1 VARSTTRLAVSGPR
15 QRTGSPPEQPS
26 IQRLRDD
33 GDFRRYWL
41 SRVTSL
47 SGSVITFVAMPVLVY
62 RLSGS
67 ALLTALVTG
76 LEAAPYLLFGLFA
89 GALADRWDRRVV
101 MVIAD
106 VICAGVVASVPIAYW
121 VGLLTVPHLLVV
133 AFLGPAIATFFDGAN
148 FGALPVLVGR
158 GRVAQANAAV
168 WGAQTA
174 IEIALPSLV
183 GFSLAVIYPADLLAL
198 DALSFAASAIC
209 VAGITRPLYDS
220 SRAGRSLSVRGLLAD
235 IGEGLTYLVHHAGV
249 RTMTIIGTVQCMA
262 GGGFVALMVVWC
274 DRVLHVGTQGLRFG
288 LVFGSWSV
296 GALIASA
303 LLPQLLKVA
312 TAARIALYA
321 VPVSTVLGAAVGLA
335 PNWQLATVGLLG
347 WGAAYMLVVVNTIS
361 YRQQVTPEPL
371 LGRVNTAGRMLSWG
385 VGWTLGA
392 VAGGVLSH
400 QIGVRPAMVTMASL
414 SVVAVLVAWTS
425 PLRTQGVLSG
435 MLEEP
440 TRG

>member
-1 VARSTTRLAVSGPR
+1 MTQSGARTSTTSESASF
-15 QRTGSPPEQPS
+15 E
-26 IQRLRDD
+26 RLRDD
-33 GDFRRYWL
+33 PDFRRYWL

-47 SGSVITFVAMPVLVY
+47 SGSVITFVALPVLVY

-67 ALLTALVTG
+67 APLTALVTG

-89 GALADRWDRRVV
+89 GAFGDRWDRRIV
-101 MVIAD
+101 MVAAD
-106 VICAGVVASVPIAYW
+106 IVCAGVIASVPIAHW
-121 VGLLTVPHLLVV
+121 VGLLTVPHLMVV

-158 GRVAQANAAV
+158 DRVAQANAAV

-174 IEIALPSLV
+174 IEIALPALV
-183 GFSLAVIYPADLLAL
+183 GFSLAVVYPADLLAL

-209 VAGITRPLYDS
+209 VAGIVRPLYDS
-220 SRAGRSLSVRGLLAD
+220 GRGRKPLSVRGLLAD
-235 IGEGLTYLVHHAGV
+235 IREGLAYLMRHAGV
-249 RTMTIIGTVQCMA
+249 RTMTIIGTIQCMA

-296 GALIASA
+296 GALVASA
-303 LLPQLLKVA
+303 LLPQLLKFA
-312 TAARIALYA
+312 TPARIALYIL
-321 VPVSTVLGAAVGLA
+321 PVSTILGVSVGLA
-335 PNWQLATVGLLG
+335 PNWQLAMVGLLS

-371 LGRVNTAGRMLSWG
+371 LSRVNTAGRMLSWG
-385 VGWTLGA
+385 VGWTFGA

-400 QIGVRPAMVTMASL
+400 QIGVRAAMVAMASL
-414 SVVAVLVAWTS
+414 SVVAVVVAWTS
-425 PLRTQGVLSG
+425 PLRTRPV
-435 MLEEP
+435 
-440 TRG
+440 

>member
-1 VARSTTRLAVSGPR
+1 MTEQGARTSTTSES
-15 QRTGSPPEQPS
+15 TSFE
-26 IQRLRDD
+26 RLRDD
-33 GDFRRYWL
+33 TDFRRYWL

-47 SGSVITFVAMPVLVY
+47 SGSVITFVALPVLVY

-89 GALADRWDRRVV
+89 GALGDRWDRRVV
-101 MVIAD
+101 MVAAD
-106 VICAGVVASVPIAYW
+106 IVCACVIASVPIAHW
-121 VGLLTVPHLLVV
+121 AGLLTVPHLMVV

-158 GRVAQANAAV
+158 DRVAQANAAV

-183 GFSLAVIYPADLLAL
+183 GFSLAVVYPADLLAL

-209 VAGITRPLYDS
+209 VAGIVRPLYDS
-220 SRAGRSLSVRGLLAD
+220 GRGRKPLSVRGLLAD
-235 IGEGLTYLVHHAGV
+235 IREGLAYLVRHAGV
-249 RTMTIIGTVQCMA
+249 RTMTIIGTIQCMA

-296 GALIASA
+296 GALVASA
-303 LLPQLLKVA
+303 LLPQLLKFA
-312 TAARIALYA
+312 TAARIALYTL
-321 VPVSTVLGAAVGLA
+321 PVSTILGVSVGLA
-335 PNWQLATVGLLG
+335 PNWQLAMVGLLS

-371 LGRVNTAGRMLSWG
+371 LSRVNTAGRMLSWG
-385 VGWTLGA
+385 VGWTFGA
-392 VAGGVLSH
+392 FAGGVLSH
-400 QIGVRPAMVTMASL
+400 QIGVRPAMVAMASL
-414 SVVAVLVAWTS
+414 SVVAVVVAWTS
-425 PLRTQGVLSG
+425 PLRTRPV
-435 MLEEP
+435 
-440 TRG
+440 

>member
-1 VARSTTRLAVSGPR
+1 VTGSR
-15 QRTGSPPEQPS
+15 QRTRAPAEATS

-33 GDFRRYWL
+33 RDFRRYWL

-47 SGSVITFVAMPVLVY
+47 SGSVITLVAMPVLVY

-89 GALADRWDRRVV
+89 GALADRWNRRVV
-101 MVIAD
+101 MVAAD
-106 VICAGVVASVPIAYW
+106 VVCAGVIASVPVAHW

-133 AFLGPAIATFFDGAN
+133 AFLAPAIATFFDGAD

-183 GFSLAVIYPADLLAL
+183 GFSFAVIYPADLLAL
-198 DALSFAASAIC
+198 DALSFAASAVC

-220 SRAGRSLSVRGLLAD
+220 SRARKPLSMRGLLGD
-235 IGEGLTYLVHHAGV
+235 IREGLTYLVHHAGV
-249 RTMTIIGTVQCMA
+249 RTMTIIGTIQCMA

-312 TAARIALYA
+312 TPARIALYSL
-321 VPVSTVLGAAVGLA
+321 PVSAVLGSAVGLA
-335 PNWQLATVGLLG
+335 PNWQLAMVGLLS
-347 WGAAYMLVVVNTIS
+347 WGGAYMLVVVNTIS

-371 LGRVNTAGRMLSWG
+371 LGRVNTASRMLSWG
-385 VGWTLGA
+385 LGWTLGA
-392 VAGGVLSH
+392 VAGGVLGH
-400 QIGVRPAMVTMASL
+400 QLGVRPAMVSVASV
-414 SVVAVLVAWTS
+414 SVVAVVVAWTS
-425 PLRTQGVLSG
+425 PLRAKPV
-435 MLEEP
+435 
-440 TRG
+440 

>member
-1 VARSTTRLAVSGPR
+1 VTGSR
-15 QRTGSPPEQPS
+15 QRTRAPAEATS

-33 GDFRRYWL
+33 RDFRRYWL

-47 SGSVITFVAMPVLVY
+47 SGSVITLVAMPVLVY

-89 GALADRWDRRVV
+89 GALADRWNRRVV
-101 MVIAD
+101 MVAAD
-106 VICAGVVASVPIAYW
+106 VVCAGVIASVPVAHW

-133 AFLGPAIATFFDGAN
+133 AFLAPAIATFFDGAD

-158 GRVAQANAAV
+158 RRVAQANAAV

-183 GFSLAVIYPADLLAL
+183 GFSFAVIYPADLLAL
-198 DALSFAASAIC
+198 DALSFAASAVC

-220 SRAGRSLSVRGLLAD
+220 SRARKPLSVRGLLGD
-235 IGEGLTYLVHHAGV
+235 IREGLTYLVHHAGV
-249 RTMTIIGTVQCMA
+249 RTMTIIGTIQCMA

-312 TAARIALYA
+312 TPARIALYSL
-321 VPVSTVLGAAVGLA
+321 PVSTVLGSAVGLA
-335 PNWQLATVGLLG
+335 PNWQLAMVGLLS
-347 WGAAYMLVVVNTIS
+347 WGGAYMLVVVNTIS

-371 LGRVNTAGRMLSWG
+371 LGRVNTASRMLSWG
-385 VGWTLGA
+385 LGWTLGA
-392 VAGGVLSH
+392 VAGGVLGH
-400 QIGVRPAMVTMASL
+400 QLGVRPAMVSVASV
-414 SVVAVLVAWTS
+414 SVVAVVVAWTS
-425 PLRTQGVLSG
+425 PLRTKPV
-435 MLEEP
+435 
-440 TRG
+440 

>member
-1 VARSTTRLAVSGPR
+1 MTGSR
-15 QRTGSPPEQPS
+15 QRTRAPAEATS

-33 GDFRRYWL
+33 RDFRRYWL

-47 SGSVITFVAMPVLVY
+47 SGSVITLVAMPVLVY

-89 GALADRWDRRVV
+89 GALADRWNRRVV
-101 MVIAD
+101 MVAAD
-106 VICAGVVASVPIAYW
+106 VVCAGVIASVPVAHW

-133 AFLGPAIATFFDGAN
+133 AFLAPAIATFFDGAD

-183 GFSLAVIYPADLLAL
+183 GFSFAVIYPADLLAL
-198 DALSFAASAIC
+198 DALSFAASAVC

-220 SRAGRSLSVRGLLAD
+220 SRARKPLSMRGLLGD
-235 IGEGLTYLVHHAGV
+235 IREGLTYLVHHAGV
-249 RTMTIIGTVQCMA
+249 RTMTIIGTIQCMA

-312 TAARIALYA
+312 TPARIALYSL
-321 VPVSTVLGAAVGLA
+321 PVSAVLGSAVGLA
-335 PNWQLATVGLLG
+335 PNWQLAMVGLLS
-347 WGAAYMLVVVNTIS
+347 WGGAYMLVVVNTIS

-371 LGRVNTAGRMLSWG
+371 LGRVNTASRMLSWG
-385 VGWTLGA
+385 LGWTLGA
-392 VAGGVLSH
+392 VAGGVLGH
-400 QIGVRPAMVTMASL
+400 QLGVRPAMVSVASV
-414 SVVAVLVAWTS
+414 SVVAVVVAWTS
-425 PLRTQGVLSG
+425 PLRAKPV
-435 MLEEP
+435 
-440 TRG
+440 

>member
-1 VARSTTRLAVSGPR
+1 MTGPR
-15 QRTGSPPEQPS
+15 QRTGSPPEPPS

-101 MVIAD
+101 LVVAD
-106 VICAGVVASVPIAYW
+106 VVCACVVASVPIAYW
-121 VGLLTVPHLLVV
+121 VGLLTVPHVLVV
-133 AFLGPAIATFFDGAN
+133 AFIGPAIATFFDGAN

-158 GRVAQANAAV
+158 GRIAQANAAV

-198 DALSFAASAIC
+198 DALSFAVSAVC

-220 SRAGRSLSVRGLLAD
+220 SRAGKPLSVRGLLGD

-321 VPVSTVLGAAVGLA
+321 VPVSTVLGVAVGLA
-335 PNWQLATVGLLG
+335 PNWQLAMVGLLS

-440 TRG
+440 SRG